1 MKKIIFIIAALLLPM
16 LTFASEADLKI
27 PTLTEGQNNLLVWGF
42 VICVLGLAF
51 GFYQFMRVRKIRA
64 HKSMLDVSHIIFETC
79 KTYLLQQGKFLIWLF
94 LIIAACVTFYFG
106 FLQDKGIGG
115 VLLILTWTVIGILG
129 SYGVAWFGIRMN
141 TLANSRMAFSSLER
155 KPLNY

>member
-64 HKSMLDVSHIIFETC
+64 HKSMLDVST
-79 KTYLLQQGKFLIWLF
+79 
-94 LIIAACVTFYFG
+94 
-106 FLQDKGIGG
+106 
-115 VLLILTWTVIGILG
+115 
-129 SYGVAWFGIRMN
+129 
-141 TLANSRMAFSSLER
+141 
-155 KPLNY
+155 